1 MTPYQNTIDE
11 FLDLVDANDNV
22 VGKKKRSEIYS
33 EHLSNF
39 RVINAFLVNSVGK
52 LWIPRRT
59 SGKRVFPLCLDM
71 SLGGHVESGE
81 TYEDA
86 FKRELDEELN
96 LKVEN
101 INFRE
106 LGKLTPKKHNVS
118 AFMKV
123 YEIKSDV
130 TPDFNK
136 DDFTEYF
143 WFSPKELFRKLDNGD
158 ECKDDLPKL
167 VKIFYE

>member
-1 MTPYQNTIDE
+1 MMTHEHTIDE
-11 FLDLVDANDNV
+11 FLDLVDNDDNV
-22 VGKKKRSEIYS
+22 VGKKKRSEVYS

-39 RVINAFLVNSVGK
+39 RVINAFLVNSSRK

-59 SGKRVFPLCLDM
+59 AAKRIFPLCLDM

-81 TYEDA
+81 TYENA
-86 FKRELDEELN
+86 FKRELKEELN
-96 LKVEN
+96 LEMED

-106 LGKLTPKKHNVS
+106 LEKLTPQKHSVS

-130 TPDFNK
+130 TPNFNK
-136 DDFTEYF
+136 DDFNEYF
-143 WFSPKELFRKLDNGD
+143 WLSPKELFQKLDGGD
-158 ECKDDLPKL
+158 KSKDDLPKL